1 LSLWRRST
9 AGEAEFAETDGT
21 HSSRS
26 GICRNRRN
34 AEQQERNLQKQT
46 ECRAAGAEFAETDGT
61 HRIMNAKQGRKN
73 TECENWDET
82 SRIRIRVLRSVVLA
96 SRKRS
101 GHCPTRDR
109 ERERGCT
116 RGRRIHEF
124 KVVE

>member
-1 LSLWRRST
+1 LSLWRST
-9 AGEAEFAETDGT
+9 AAAAEAEFAETDG
-21 HSSRS
+21 
-26 GICRNRRN
+26 
-34 AEQQERNLQKQT
+34 KQ
-46 ECRAAGAEFAETDGT
+46 
-61 HRIMNAKQGRKN
+61 RIMNAKQGRKN

-82 SRIRIRVLRSVVLA
+82 SRVRITVLRSVVLA

-101 GHCPTRDR
+101 GHCPTRDIYIERERER